1 MLHRI
6 ARAARQDDGAVA
18 VLYAIVLAGVI
29 MPVFALGTTT
39 LVRSTTNGELQ
50 RASDA
55 GALAG
60 AAAIPFGDVNFARN
74 FIAATAGGQRTD
86 RRLRDLGLAY
96 DGEDPLDIACSEV
109 ALPNANDGHGLG
121 SRYAT
126 AVSCHPSYVSNPDL
140 LTEVED
146 CATGLAGLPLPVPTP
161 SLPGVPGLP
170 TVPDLSPLLPA
181 LLYPGVRVDMSWH
194 VTGPFD
200 RIVSNAGATETTT
213 SVARRRFKNM
223 VVVPEVGLPTGN
235 SINLNPYVGD
245 ARSAAIN
252 GMGETEQILAS
263 NPLTAPCSSMLDG
276 AHDDI
281 LDAIDP
287 PSGGPDARSVIRDAI
302 DTHSPLVVARLIS
315 GVEGLDVPYLD
326 FVPVCAEQVGADY
339 VGHLGDFGSC
349 AIDGPGGFRASL
361 RRAP

>member
-6 ARAARQDDGAVA
+6 VRARHDDGAVA
-18 VLYAIVLAGVI
+18 VLYAIVLAGVLV
-29 MPVFALGTTT
+29 PLFALGTTA

-50 RASDA
+50 RAGDA

-74 FIAATAGGQRTD
+74 FLAATAGGQRTD

-96 DGEDPLDIACSEV
+96 DGEDPLDVACNEV
-109 ALPNANDGHGLG
+109 ALPNANDSHGLG

-140 LTEVED
+140 LSELED
-146 CATGLAGLPLPVPTP
+146 CASGLATVPAPAP
-161 SLPGVPGLP
+161 SLPGVPAVP
-170 TVPDLSPLLPA
+170 STPDLSPLLPA

-200 RIVSNAGATETTT
+200 GFINGSGATETTT

-223 VVVPEVGLPTGN
+223 VVVPEVGLPTGDT
-235 SINLNPYVGD
+235 INLNPLVGNLRNTAID
-245 ARSAAIN
+245 AMN
-252 GMGETEQILAS
+252 ETEQILTS
-263 NPLTAPCSSMLDG
+263 SPLTAPCASVLDG

-287 PSGGPDARSVIRDAI
+287 PSGGPTAQQVIDDAI
-302 DTHSPLVVARLIS
+302 TTHSPLVVARVVS
-315 GVEGLDVPYLD
+315 GVQGLDIPYLD
-326 FVPVCAEQVGADY
+326 FVPVCAEDVGGRY
-339 VGHLGDFGSC
+339 VGHLVDFGSC
-349 AIDGPGGFRASL
+349 VIDAPGGFRASL
-361 RRAP
+361 RRP

>member
-6 ARAARQDDGAVA
+6 RRARRDDGAVA
-18 VLYAIVLAGVI
+18 VVYAIVLAGVLAPI
-29 MPVFALGTTT
+29 FALGTTA

-50 RASDA
+50 RAGDA

-74 FIAATAGGQRTD
+74 FLAATAGGRTD
-86 RRLRDLGLAY
+86 RRLRDLGLSY
-96 DGEDPLDIACSEV
+96 DGVDPLDVACRDV
-109 ALPNANDGHGLG
+109 ALPNANDSHGLG

-126 AVSCHPSYVSNPDL
+126 AVSCHPSYVSNPDV
-140 LTEVED
+140 LTQLAN
-146 CATGLAGLPLPVPTP
+146 CASGLASVPAPVP
-161 SLPGVPGLP
+161 SLPGVPAP
-170 TVPDLSPLLPA
+170 PVTPDLSPLLPA

-223 VVVPEVGLPTGN
+223 VVVPEVGLPRDQ
-235 SINLNPYVGD
+235 SINLNPLVGNVRNTAID
-245 ARSAAIN
+245 A
-252 GMGETEQILAS
+252 MDETERILAAS
-263 NPLTAPCSSMLDG
+263 PLTAPCSSVLDG

-287 PSGGPDARSVIRDAI
+287 PAGGPTAQEVIRDAI
-302 DTHSPLVVARLIS
+302 ATDSPMVVARVVS
-315 GVEGLDVPYLD
+315 GVEGLSIPYLD
-326 FVPVCAEQVGADY
+326 FVPVCAEQIGDQY
-339 VGHLGDFGSC
+339 IGHLVDFGSC
-349 AIDGPGGFRASL
+349 SLDSPGGFRASL
-361 RRAP
+361 RRP

>member
-1 MLHRI
+1 MLQWI
-6 ARAARQDDGAVA
+6 ARPRRDEGAVA

-29 MPVFALGTTT
+29 MPIFALGTTT

-74 FIAATAGGQRTD
+74 FVAATAGGRQTD

-96 DGEDPLDIACSEV
+96 DGEDPLDVACSDV
-109 ALPNANDGHGLG
+109 ALPNAEDGHGLG

-126 AVSCHPSYVSNPDL
+126 AVSCYPSYVADPDL
-140 LTEVED
+140 LTQVED
-146 CATGLAGLPLPVPTP
+146 CASGLASLPLPVPA
-161 SLPGVPGLP
+161 PGLP
-170 TVPDLSPLLPA
+170 GLPATPDLSPLLPA
-181 LLYPGVRVDMSWH
+181 LLYPGVRVEMSWH

-200 RIVSNAGATETTT
+200 RIISDAGATETTT

-223 VVVPEVGLPTGN
+223 VVVPEVGLPTGTT
-235 SINLNPYVGD
+235 INLNPYVGD
-245 ARSAAIN
+245 VRNAAVN
-252 GMGETEQILAS
+252 AMGATERILAS
-263 NPLTAPCSSMLDG
+263 NPLTAPCSSVLDG
-276 AHDDI
+276 AQDDI

-287 PSGGPDARSVIRDAI
+287 PAGGPDARQIIRDAI
-302 DTHSPLVVARLIS
+302 DTNSPLVVARVIS
-315 GVEGLDVPYLD
+315 GVEGLDIPYLD
-326 FVPVCAEQVGADY
+326 FVPVCAEQVGPDY

-349 AIDGPGGFRASL
+349 AIDGPGAFRASL
-361 RRAP
+361 RRAQ